1 MTDLLDQVLAAADPL
16 VRRVD
21 EVLNASGA
29 PDGHALWTELR
40 RVRLLP
46 GDAARAVAALDP
58 APLSGA
64 ADALR
69 ADARTC
75 ADAAAELPP
84 PDTWTG
90 EAAEAYDDL
99 RRRTAARLSGTDDSL
114 DERWEATAD
123 LADALA
129 DWMSTARSDLAVVLA
144 EVMISAEA
152 VTLVTSETW
161 PATADQ
167 ASAAAA
173 VGTRILR
180 SVAASYADADDLLRG
195 SAPLASAIPL

>member
-1 MTDLLDQVLAAADPL
+1 MDLLDQVLAAADPL

-21 EVLNASGA
+21 EVLNATGA

-64 ADALR
+64 VGTLR
-69 ADARTC
+69 ADARAC
-75 ADAAAELPP
+75 ADTAADLPA

-99 RRRTAARLSGTDDSL
+99 RRRTAAHLSGADDSL

-123 LADALA
+123 LAEALA
-129 DWMSTARSDLAVVLA
+129 DWMTAARSDLAAVLA
-144 EVMISAEA
+144 EVMTSAEA
-152 VTLVTSETW
+152 VTLVTTPTGPET
-161 PATADQ
+161 AAQ

-173 VGTRILR
+173 VGARILR
-180 SVAASYADADDLLRG
+180 SVASSYADADDLLRA